1 MTYGYT
7 VSQGNIYINFIN
19 ANNAFYDACLCL
31 LVVYH
36 FDAFQ
41 ADTAKEGFLYTP
53 GI

>member
-1 MTYGYT
+1 MLNT
-7 VSQGNIYINFIN
+7 
-19 ANNAFYDACLCL
+19 FYDVCLCL

-41 ADTAKEGFLYTP
+41 ADAAKERFLHTP